1 MSEEFSFRDIVELAQ
16 DVIIVTRAEPLDAPG
31 PVIVYVNPAF
41 TRLTGY
47 TREEAIGQNPRILQ
61 GIETDKE
68 TLHAIRLKL
77 DKAEPL
83 HVAIEN
89 YAKDG
94 RSYWLD
100 LSIMPLRD
108 ANGKTTHFVAIE
120 RDVSLQKELERKLV
134 ELSIRDPL
142 TGLFNRRRYYEA
154 IDASWSRFRNMNE
167 AFAVIDLDI
176 DLFKSFNDRFG
187 HDFGDEILKEIAS
200 VIRSC
205 CRPEDVAARVGGE
218 EFSVILDRATAE
230 FALETA
236 ERIRKRVESEPI
248 RSQAAQ
254 WHVVT
259 VSLGIAVADAR
270 DAGPDRVTKRA
281 DDAMYQSKRQGRNRS
296 TYLEFG
302 DVPDAPPQDGKTGGS

>member
-16 DVIIVTRAEPLDAPG
+16 DVVIVTRAEPLDAPG

-61 GIETDKE
+61 GLDTDKE
-68 TLHAIRLKL
+68 TLHAIRHKL
-77 DKAEPL
+77 ENAEPL

-89 YAKDG
+89 YTKDG

-142 TGLFNRRRYYEA
+142 TGLYNRRKYYEA
-154 IDASWSRFRNMNE
+154 VDATWSRFRNSN
-167 AFAVIDLDI
+167 APFAVIDLDI
-176 DLFKSFNDRFG
+176 DQFKSFNDRFG

-205 CRPEDVAARVGGE
+205 CRPEDIAARMGGE
-218 EFSVILDRATAE
+218 EFSVILDQATIE
-230 FALETA
+230 FAFETA
-236 ERIRKRVESEPI
+236 ERIRRHVESEPI
-248 RSQAAQ
+248 RSESGQC
-254 WHVVT
+254 HVT
-259 VSLGIAVADAR
+259 VSLGVAVADAR
-270 DAGPDRVTKRA
+270 DASPDRVTKRA
-281 DDAMYQSKRQGRNRS
+281 DEALYQSKRQGRNRS

-302 DVPDAPPQDGKTGGS
+302 DGPDAPSQPIRK